1 MENSQELEVLTP
13 KECIRLISEYPARV
27 GRLAIAGP
35 RPVILPV
42 NYVVDK
48 GEIVFRTAPGTK
60 LSAAA
65 KDNFVAFEVDDV
77 KPELRSGW
85 SVLVRGQS
93 HEIRD
98 PTERERLSKLPLKS
112 WAAGDKD
119 HFVRISNAIVSGRR
133 LVDRS

>member
-1 MENSQELEVLTP
+1 MNEAKTLEVLTTE
-13 KECIRLISEYPARV
+13 ECIHLITDYRPRV

-48 GEIVFRTAPGTK
+48 GEVVFRTAPGTK
-60 LSAAA
+60 LHAAVKA
-65 KDNFVAFEVDDV
+65 EFVAFEVDDV
-77 KPELRSGW
+77 MPEWRSGW

-93 HEIRD
+93 HEVRD
-98 PTERERLSKLPLKS
+98 PAETERLSKLPLQS
-112 WAAGDKD
+112 WAAGEKE

-133 LVDRS
+133 LVDHS